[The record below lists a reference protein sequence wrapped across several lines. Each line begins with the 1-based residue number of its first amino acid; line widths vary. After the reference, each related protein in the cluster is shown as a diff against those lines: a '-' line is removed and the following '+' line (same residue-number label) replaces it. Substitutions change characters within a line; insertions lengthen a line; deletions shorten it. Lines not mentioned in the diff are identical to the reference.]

1 MFKLKQSLAAAAC
14 LLLAFALAAVVGPRT
29 GYGQKAAAQPSP
41 VPPPLNVNVVNT
53 PLPVTGAV
61 SVGNT
66 ADSPVPVRDV
76 GAPAKRLVSVTG
88 EVPLHDNAL
97 FVVANIAYVPAG
109 KRFVIEAASAHLNLP
124 EGQVGSVLFQTNS
137 DSSLGAPGPP
147 QLTNNY
153 LTVTFQQTATEYGEL
168 RNYYVGTEKVLAVA
182 EPDTNIRLGFGRN
195 TFGGTGSGR
204 VTLTGYVE
212 DLPQQ

>member
-14 LLLAFALAAVVGPRT
+14 LLLAIALAAAVGPRT

-41 VPPPLNVNVVNT
+41 VPPPLNVNVVNA
-53 PLPVTGAV
+53 PLPVTGTV

-76 GAPAKRLVSVTG
+76 GAPARRLVAVNYAG
-88 EVPLHDNAL
+88 KVAGDVPAQ
-97 FVVANIAYVPAG
+97 VVAHVPAG
-109 KRFVIEAASAHLNLP
+109 KRFVIEAASALLNVP
-124 EGQVGSVLFQTNS
+124 EGQAGTVQFITYS
-137 DSSLGAPGPP
+137 DSSLGAPGSPL
-147 QLTNNY
+147 LTRHH
-153 LTVTFQQTATEYGEL
+153 LTVTFQGTFAEYNGLNGL
-168 RNYYVGTEKVLAVA
+168 RNIYVGAEKVLAVA
-182 EPDTNIRLGFGRN
+182 EPDTDVWVLFERTGGEGFA
-195 TFGGTGSGR
+195 S